1 MKVCI
6 KIFIHIN
13 DKTTQLS
20 RPVWIKFNSEN
31 QMVVETIYIDEN
43 TAQDLTQDQFDQII
57 DELIETKKAILYK
70 VI

>member
-6 KIFIHIN
+6 KLFIHIDDN
-13 DKTTQLS
+13 TTQLS
-20 RPVWIKFNSEN
+20 RPIWIKFNSDN
-31 QMVVETIYIDEN
+31 QIVAETIYIDES
-43 TAQDLTQDQFDQII
+43 TAQDLTQDQFDLII

>member
-57 DELIETKKAILYK
+57 NELIETKKAILYK